1 MRLAAVFA
9 LVLVLPPS
17 AALALD
23 EHPMAAQGVS
33 ALEAKAERASLK
45 DQAYLYAELTHAMTE
60 LASHQMAAGESEE
73 ATHSLAAVQKYAS
86 KLHDNLARDTKKLKD
101 AEILMRHTA
110 FRMKE
115 VLGGSSSDDRPL
127 LELTLKQLDQV
138 EADLMLQVFQK

>member
-1 MRLAAVFA
+1 MRLATVFA
-9 LVLVLPPS
+9 FALILPAS
-17 AALALD
+17 VGFALD
-23 EHPMAAQGVS
+23 EHPMDAQGLS
-33 ALEAKAERASLK
+33 ALEAKAERASVK

-60 LASHQMAAGESEE
+60 LASHQMAAGDSEQ
-73 ATHSLAAVQKYAS
+73 ASHSLAAVQKYAA
-86 KLHDNLARDTKKLKD
+86 KLRGNLARDTKKLKD

-115 VLGGSSSDDRPL
+115 VLGGSSADDRAV